1 MGYVSLVGSR
11 GARGQGAAR
20 IGGEKM
26 SEQKV
31 GVVTHYFGHI
41 NVAAIAL
48 EDELRAG
55 DQIHIVGHTSD
66 FTETVESMQLEHEK
80 VSVGK
85 RGDEIA
91 INVVE
96 HAREH
101 DEVFK
106 VTA

>member
-1 MGYVSLVGSR
+1 MGK
-11 GARGQGAAR
+11 GATL
-20 IGGEKM
+20 IGGETV

-41 NVAAIAL
+41 NVAAIML
-48 EDELRAG
+48 EDELDVG

-80 VSVGK
+80 VEVGK
-85 RGDEIA
+85 KGDEIA
-91 INVVE
+91 IRVVE